1 MKILVINSGSSSI
14 KYQLFRINDWSVCAS
29 GSVTRIGETEGG
41 FNHRWTDASTRRHDL
56 AEIHP
61 IADHHEG
68 ITRIM
73 RALTE
78 TGGLDEVA
86 ELTAIGHRVVHGG
99 EAFSTPTLIDE
110 RVLRAVEEMIPLAP
124 LHNPANLEGIQV
136 SRSLFPSVPQ
146 VAVFDTAFHQSM
158 PPASYRYAVPEYLY
172 REHRVRRYGFHG
184 TSHQYVSRRAAAFL
198 GLPLEQ
204 TNLIT
209 LHLGNGASAAAVRN
223 GRCFDTSMGMTP
235 LEGLVMGTRSGDI
248 DPAIHAYLCR
258 ELSYSVNDVDRLLNK
273 ESGLLGLAGVNDMR
287 EIHRMADA
295 GDTGAR
301 LALGIFTHRL
311 KKYLGA
317 YYAELGRVD
326 AVVFT
331 GGIGEND
338 ALMRKQVCAD
348 LEPLGIAMDQLANES
363 ENRGE
368 RVISA
373 ANGTV
378 QVLVIPTNEELEIAR
393 QAWEAVA
400 A

>member
-1 MKILVINSGSSSI
+1 
-14 KYQLFRINDWSVCAS
+14 
-29 GSVTRIGETEGG
+29 
-41 FNHRWTDASTRRHDL
+41 
-56 AEIHP
+56 
-61 IADHHEG
+61 
-68 ITRIM
+68 
-73 RALTE
+73 
-78 TGGLDEVA
+78 
-86 ELTAIGHRVVHGG
+86 
-99 EAFSTPTLIDE
+99 
-110 RVLRAVEEMIPLAP
+110 
-124 LHNPANLEGIQV
+124 
-136 SRSLFPSVPQ
+136 
-146 VAVFDTAFHQSM
+146 
-158 PPASYRYAVPEYLY
+158 
-172 REHRVRRYGFHG
+172 
-184 TSHQYVSRRAAAFL
+184 
-198 GLPLEQ
+198 
-204 TNLIT
+204 
-209 LHLGNGASAAAVRN
+209 
-223 GRCFDTSMGMTP
+223 
-235 LEGLVMGTRSGDI
+235 MGTRSGDI

-368 RVISA
+368 HVISA